1 MKYQSQMEPFLGQIT
16 REVARNRIQQFIE
29 DEPNAE
35 TVTAERLQYEIKYPS
50 SAYESCQH

>member
-1 MKYQSQMEPFLGQIT
+1 MEPFLGQIT

-29 DEPNAE
+29 DKPNAE